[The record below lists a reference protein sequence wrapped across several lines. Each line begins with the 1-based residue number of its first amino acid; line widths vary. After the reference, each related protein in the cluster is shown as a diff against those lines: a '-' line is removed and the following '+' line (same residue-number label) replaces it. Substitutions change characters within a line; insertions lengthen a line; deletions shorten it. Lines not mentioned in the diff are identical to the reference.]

1 MSRSPFSLFNQ
12 QYFAALLNRFGTV
25 YLNEPVPRDP
35 KLRIYKHPSRSDFG
49 TAVLSALTED
59 NPQVRVNPEI
69 IAEAELVDVLF
80 EPDPAKSKA
89 VLGILGDLLIQ
100 PCIIE
105 SLRSLPTSWKF
116 RTCLGHWLRWQ
127 VESDGSIIPVDEAAP
142 IYNNDGC
149 EENDDNEELE
159 SDRRLLVIVPQMT
172 AKQLEGW
179 GAKLSSGHTAGLYE
193 LPPAYCTTIVC
204 TRELPETTETLWLRL
219 LSRGSTQ
226 RKAIEELIKL
236 EINHPLRSVA
246 LYSLQCWYQRLCEDT
261 LNRESNPL
269 MQWLSQIE
277 L

>member
-1 MSRSPFSLFNQ
+1 MSRSPFSLFSQ
-12 QYFAALLNRFGTV
+12 QYFATLLSRFGTV

-49 TAVLSALTED
+49 TAVLGALAEGS
-59 NPQVRVNPEI
+59 PQVWINPEI

-80 EPDPAKSKA
+80 EPDPTTSKA

-105 SLRSLPTSWKF
+105 SLRSLPTTREF

-127 VESDGSIIPVDEAAP
+127 VETDGSIIPVDEEAP
-142 IYNNDGC
+142 TYSKDEC
-149 EENDDNEELE
+149 EENDEDEELE
-159 SDRRLLVIVPQMT
+159 SNQRLLVIVPQMT

-179 GAKLSSGHTAGLYE
+179 GARLSHRHIAGLYE

-204 TRELPETTETLWLRL
+204 TRELPETIETLWLRL
-219 LSRGSTQ
+219 LSRGATQ
-226 RKAIEELIKL
+226 RRAIQDLIKL
-236 EINHPLRSVA
+236 ETNHSLRSVA
-246 LYSLQCWYQRLCEDT
+246 LHPLQSWYWRLCENT
-261 LNRESNPL
+261 LNRESKLL
-269 MQWLSQIE
+269 MQGLSQIA